1 MASGAFADVLRRFP
15 MSVSVM
21 TVGRG
26 GAENGLTVSWVVPA
40 AFDPPRLLVALHRLH
55 YSLDFLRSTRNFAV
69 NVLGAG
75 SERIAGHFARQAMSD
90 EQKVAKVET
99 HEATTGA
106 AILDDAIAWFDC
118 EVVSLL
124 ECGDHVLVLGD
135 VVDAGVQGPAETK
148 PMVTTE
154 TGLRYTKVGPR

>member
-1 MASGAFADVLRRFP
+1 MTSAPFADVLKRFP
-15 MSVSVM
+15 LGVSIM

-26 GAENGLTVSWVVPA
+26 GAVNALTVSWATPVS
-40 AFDPPRLLVALHRLH
+40 FEPPRFLVALDRLH

-69 NVLGAG
+69 NVLREGQ
-75 SERIAGHFARQAMSD
+75 ERIAGHFARQAMSTEEKLD
-90 EQKVAKVET
+90 DVKT

-124 ECGDHVLVLGD
+124 ECGDHVLVIGD
-135 VVDAGVQGPAETK
+135 VVDAGAKGDGAPLVSTAGA
-148 PMVTTE
+148 
-154 TGLRYTKVGPR
+154 GLRYLKAR